1 MEFLADTWVM
11 WFILTF
17 LCLGLVFLNRQNRR
31 FETGFIT
38 SADEFS
44 IKTVL
49 FGLRRG
55 EGDLFIGYI
64 LAIVF
69 FSLFLAGFVRWLT
82 TIF

>member
-1 MEFLADTWVM
+1 MEFLADTWVL
-11 WFILTF
+11 WIILTVI
-17 LCLGLVFLNRQNRR
+17 CLGLVYLNRQNRR

-38 SADEFS
+38 SAEEFS

-49 FGLRRG
+49 FGLKRG

-64 LAIVF
+64 FAIIF
-69 FSLFLAGFVRWLT
+69 FSLFLMGIVRWLT